1 MALVIPDAQEALPR
15 TVRRRLGLMAGAAMA
30 VFLVLLLVS
39 WHVQGP
45 TPLDTAGGSLTLAH
59 APQSR
64 LARFTWLGS
73 PWFVF
78 TATAGLLLVA
88 RLRRDWFASALC
100 LVGPASA
107 GLLAEVI
114 VKPLVD
120 RQKGSA
126 WSYPSGH
133 TTLVAALAAL
143 VVVTAYRFGGAR
155 AAAVVALPAALV
167 PLVVAIAVV
176 RRGWHYPTDAA
187 GGLALGAAVVLGAAL
202 AISALAR
209 FAKPEKS
216 D

>member
-1 MALVIPDAQEALPR
+1 
-15 TVRRRLGLMAGAAMA
+15 MA

-88 RLRRDWFASALC
+88 RLRRDWFASAIC
-100 LVGPASA
+100 AVGPASA
-107 GLLAEVI
+107 GFLAEVI

-202 AISALAR
+202 AISALER